1 MRGDDDDKDQDA
13 IRALEQIEMDKIQ
26 MSKIKIEKN
35 KLQLDKE
42 AKKSPLER
50 FNEESFEDKK
60 ADLMK
65 LYNQEL

>member
-1 MRGDDDDKDQDA
+1 
-13 IRALEQIEMDKIQ
+13 MDKIQ
-26 MSKIKIEKN
+26 LSKIKIEKN

-65 LYNQEL
+65 LYNQELQKGV